1 MTANNSLPNPSLH
14 SSAPLLGLVG
24 PCTAGKSTIGR
35 LLQAEG
41 KRVKHIAQEHSFVPD
56 MWKRIAKPDILLFLD
71 VSFEI
76 SQQRRP
82 MNWRLQDYAEQQRR
96 LSHAR
101 QHADFYILTDSL
113 TPQETLQAILSFLR
127 ESDA

>member
-1 MTANNSLPNPSLH
+1 MTASNPV
-14 SSAPLLGLVG
+14 PLLGLVG

-35 LLQAEG
+35 LLQTAG
-41 KRVKHIAQEHSFVPD
+41 MRVKHIAQEHSFVPD

-82 MNWRLQDYAEQQRR
+82 MNWQKIDYEEQQHR
-96 LSHAR
+96 LRHAR

-113 TPQETLQAILSFLR
+113 SPQETLQAILGFLQVWR
-127 ESDA
+127 SQSRLTK